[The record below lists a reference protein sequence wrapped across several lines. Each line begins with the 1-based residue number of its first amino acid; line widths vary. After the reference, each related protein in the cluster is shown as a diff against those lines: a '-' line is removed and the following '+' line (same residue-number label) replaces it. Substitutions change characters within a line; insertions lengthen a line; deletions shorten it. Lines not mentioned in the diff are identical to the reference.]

1 MPDQSYHH
9 DIENRQH
16 DEAETVRVRE
26 PVELVDDEEAK
37 DEQRNGIGPELAPE
51 QADDEE

>member
-1 MPDQSYHH
+1 
-9 DIENRQH
+9 
-16 DEAETVRVRE
+16 
-26 PVELVDDEEAK
+26 LVDDEEAK